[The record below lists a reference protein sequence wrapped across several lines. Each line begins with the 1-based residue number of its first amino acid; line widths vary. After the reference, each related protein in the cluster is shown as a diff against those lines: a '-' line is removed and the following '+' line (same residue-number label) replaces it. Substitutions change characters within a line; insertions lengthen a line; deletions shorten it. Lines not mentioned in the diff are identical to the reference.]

1 MSYVYKPSLAWPL
14 AVLLPSD
21 ELSAEFGT
29 AWFNTFYELVRDT
42 PDGNP
47 TVASRAYAYCGVTF
61 YEALVHGIERGKSL
75 AGQLNGFDELPKPGP
90 RRHHWPLVA
99 NAAMQAVATHFF
111 PGSAG
116 KIDALGHEFYA
127 KNGEVN
133 RVAFRRSVDYGAAL
147 ADAIIDWAEADGFL
161 NLAARNAAF
170 VPPVVPGPWVG
181 RGSGLNPAW
190 GQQRTFVLGSS
201 TLCPAAGHPP
211 FSEDPSSGFHAH
223 AQLVY
228 ATTGDSGASLTEE
241 QRDIAFFWS
250 DGPGTGTP
258 SVTGSI
264 PSGVVAAQQHLDL
277 AEVAEA
283 YARVGLAVGDAFI
296 TSWQTKFTTY
306 LLRPITYIQ
315 RHMDPDWTPLIATPN
330 FPTYTSGHSTQ
341 SGAAMFVL
349 THQLGVIPYV
359 DTIHVDRGNTAVLD
373 QLMVDTRSFESFLE
387 AGAEAAVSRLY
398 GGIHCL
404 FDNFDGLQQGQCIGA
419 NHASGTDRA
428 SVASGGRR
436 GART

>member
-1 MSYVYKPSLAWPL
+1 MSRKRSLAWPL
-14 AVLLPSD
+14 AVLLPSLLLAQAVAAGHPVGGKNVD

-29 AWFNTFYELVRDT
+29 AWFNTLYELVRNT
-42 PDGNP
+42 PAGNP

-75 AGQLNGFDELPKPGP
+75 AGQLNGLDELSKPGP

-116 KIDALGHEFYA
+116 NIDALANEFYA
-127 KNGEVN
+127 NNGEMN
-133 RVAFRRSVDYGAAL
+133 RVAFRRSVDYGSAL

-161 NLAARNAAF
+161 GLAARNAAF

-181 RGSGLNPAW
+181 TGSGLNPAW
-190 GQQRTFVLGSS
+190 GQQRTFVLESS
-201 TLCPAAGHPP
+201 TSCPAAGHPP

-241 QRDIAFFWS
+241 QRDITFFWS
-250 DGPGTGTP
+250 DGPGGTGTP
-258 SVTGSI
+258 SGHWIHTV
-264 PSGVVAAQQHLDL
+264 GVV
-277 AEVAEA
+277 
-283 YARVGLAVGDAFI
+283 
-296 TSWQTKFTTY
+296 
-306 LLRPITYIQ
+306 
-315 RHMDPDWTPLIATPN
+315 ATPN

-349 THQLGVIPYV
+349 IHQLGVIPYV
-359 DTIHVDRGNTAVLD
+359 DTIHVDRGNTAVLV
-373 QLMVDTRSFESFLE
+373 QLVVDTRSFESFLE
-387 AGAEAAVSRLY
+387 AGAEAAASRLY
-398 GGIHCL
+398 GGIHYL

-419 NHASGTDRA
+419 KPRPGARLRARTAGGVEHERRAGPARIIEQAHAP
-428 SVASGGRR
+428 VLEASGGVS
-436 GART
+436 A